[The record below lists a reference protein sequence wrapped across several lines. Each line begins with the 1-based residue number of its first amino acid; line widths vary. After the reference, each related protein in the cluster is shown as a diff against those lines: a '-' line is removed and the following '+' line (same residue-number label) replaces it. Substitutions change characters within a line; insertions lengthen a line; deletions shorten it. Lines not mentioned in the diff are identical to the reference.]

1 MKQFKKSVLLCVS
14 FEYYCSFAALTSPS
28 LGYGLDIGK
37 LFLILGVDRISRGG
51 GRLRSLLVEF
61 GAR

>member
-37 LFLILGVDRISRGG
+37 RFYLGRRQNFKGG
-51 GRLRSLLVEF
+51 GGDYGRS
-61 GAR
+61 